1 MRLIGTAYF
10 VLVLCVLFFLL
21 PRETT
26 LYIAATGVGAWFWAY
41 ILHPKSPNLWATL
54 KVILV
59 IGSVVG
65 VFSRLGWPA
74 GVGYLVLILPLFFT
88 AINAFT
94 GPGGSL
100 IRQGYSLYLLQ
111 RYEEALAA
119 YDQAIKRAP
128 SNGMFAGMF
137 ADYHSYRGSALQELK
152 RHQEAL
158 DAYEHALQLNP
169 NYADAYN
176 GKGNALWSLERSEEA
191 LVAYER
197 AIQLNPNNGMFHN
210 NKGLLLKTMSRLAE
224 AEQAFK
230 KAQELGYKG

>member
-1 MRLIGTAYF
+1 MRLIGTVYF
-10 VLVLCVLFFLL
+10 FLVLVVLFFLL
-21 PRETT
+21 PREET
-26 LYIAATGVGAWFWAY
+26 LYVAATGVGAWFWAY

-59 IGSVVG
+59 IGSVLG

-74 GVGYLVLILPLFFT
+74 GVGYLVLIVPLFFT
-88 AINAFT
+88 AINGFT
-94 GPGGSL
+94 GPGGSH
-100 IRQGYSLYLLQ
+100 IRQGNTLYASK

-128 SNGMFAGMF
+128 SNGRFAGMF
-137 ADYHSYRGSALQELK
+137 ADYHSNRGNALRGLK

-176 GKGNALWSLERSEEA
+176 GKGNALWELERHQEA
-191 LVAYER
+191 LDAYEQALR
-197 AIQLNPNNGMFHN
+197 LDPNNGMFYN
-210 NKGLLLKTMSRLAE
+210 NKGLLLKTMSRLTE